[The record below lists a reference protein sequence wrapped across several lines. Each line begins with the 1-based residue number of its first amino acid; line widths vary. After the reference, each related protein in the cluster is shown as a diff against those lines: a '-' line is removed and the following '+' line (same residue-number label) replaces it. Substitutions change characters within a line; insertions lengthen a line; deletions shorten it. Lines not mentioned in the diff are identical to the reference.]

1 MYKWPISL
9 NDITRLQIELTSYC
23 NANCPS
29 CERYNYH
36 ADITNPYTR
45 HLNTNYI
52 TYENFT
58 KWIKHDFKNLK
69 KIHFCG
75 NIDEPTLNPDLIK
88 ICNYINSQY
97 PKVEIWIATNGGTKT
112 EKFWR
117 ELAKLNTTVVFGIDG
132 LSDTNHIYRKNVN
145 WLKLEKNYKIYI
157 KHGGRAIWQFIVFEH
172 NKHQLSYAKKLSKQ
186 ENFFAFNEKYS
197 ERENHEVIEVK
208 KQNIN
213 KPTIKCKATYLN
225 PELEKSFFIDV
236 NGTVWPCC
244 WMGTSYYTK
253 QFIEFFDSDMN
264 HVLENNLKF
273 NTFEE
278 IIDGDIFSKLWTNL
292 NKLEICNIKCKRNEI
307 DEDNWKIN

>member
-36 ADITNPYTR
+36 VDLTNPYTR
-45 HLNTNYI
+45 QLNTNYI
-52 TYENFT
+52 TCENFK
-58 KWIKHDFKNLK
+58 KWIKHDFKYLK

-88 ICNYINSQY
+88 ICNYINKKY

-197 ERENHEVIEVK
+197 ERENHEVIEV
-208 KQNIN
+208 
-213 KPTIKCKATYLN
+213 
-225 PELEKSFFIDV
+225 
-236 NGTVWPCC
+236 
-244 WMGTSYYTK
+244 
-253 QFIEFFDSDMN
+253 
-264 HVLENNLKF
+264 
-273 NTFEE
+273 
-278 IIDGDIFSKLWTNL
+278 
-292 NKLEICNIKCKRNEI
+292 
-307 DEDNWKIN
+307 

>member
-1 MYKWPISL
+1 MYKWPVSL
-9 NDITRLQIELTSYC
+9 NDITRLQIELTSFC

-29 CERYNYH
+29 CERYDFYV
-36 ADITNPYTR
+36 DKTNPYAR
-45 HLNTNYI
+45 KLNTNHISYDSFR
-52 TYENFT
+52 T
-58 KWIKHDFKNLK
+58 WIKHDFKSLK

-75 NIDEPTLNPDLIK
+75 NIDEPTLNPDLLK
-88 ICNYINSQY
+88 ICNYINTQY
-97 PKVEIWIATNGGTKT
+97 PQVEIWIATNGGTKNK
-112 EKFWR
+112 KFWKQ
-117 ELAKLNTTVVFGIDG
+117 LATMNTIVVFGIDG

-145 WLKLEKNYKIYI
+145 WSKLEENYKTYI
-157 KHGGRAIWQFIVFEH
+157 KYGGKAIWQFIVFEH
-172 NKHQLSYAKKLSKQ
+172 NKHQLSLAKKISKK

-197 ERENHEVIEVK
+197 ERENHEVTEIK
-208 KQNIN
+208 KHKKEKTN
-213 KPTIKCKATYLN
+213 IKCKATYLN

-278 IIDGDIFSKLWTNL
+278 IIDGDIFSKLWANL

-307 DEDNWKIN
+307 DEDNYKIN

>member
-36 ADITNPYTR
+36 VDLTNPYMR
-45 HLNTNYI
+45 QLNTNYI
-52 TYENFT
+52 TCENFK

-88 ICNYINSQY
+88 ICNYINKKY

-145 WLKLEKNYKIYI
+145 WSKLEKNYKIYI
-157 KHGGRAIWQFIVFEH
+157 KHGGKAIWQFIVFEH
-172 NKHQLSYAKKLSKQ
+172 NKHQLLRAKKMSEDNK
-186 ENFFAFNEKYS
+186 FFAFNEKYS
-197 ERENHEVIEVK
+197 ERENREVVEVK

-213 KPTIKCKATYLN
+213 KLTVKCKATYLN
-225 PELEKSFFIDV
+225 SELEKSFFIDV

-244 WMGTSYYTK
+244 WMGTAHYTK
-253 QFIEFFDSDMN
+253 KFYDFFGSDMN
-264 HVLENNLKF
+264 HIFENNLKF
-273 NTFEE
+273 NTFEG
-278 IIDGDIFSKLWTNL
+278 IIDGEIFSKLWTNL

-307 DEDNWKIN
+307 DEDNYKIN